1 MLKSTQIGGKG
12 TVRRKIKKTGHFF
25 KEKITE
31 ECRIYIN
38 KINNINKK
46 IKLID
51 NESYE
56 KFKIYLDNEL
66 EDIGLAIEKNDLRK
80 NKKDELEEIKDDR
93 LNYMYNLI
101 IKSVDKPIELDEKC
115 YNKIKKLFEEDLLE
129 IIKNFF
135 VDLETCLEKNTYL
148 NKK

>member
-66 EDIGLAIEKNDLRK
+66 EDTGLAIEKNDLRK

-148 NKK
+148 IKK